1 MTGERVPTVPPT
13 TPPPTTPPPTTRRA
27 DPARRDRII
36 DACLELI
43 AETGVAG
50 TSHRKVAARA
60 NVPLGSMTYHF
71 TGMDELLRAAFTR
84 FSDGVVAVFETR
96 LAAAGTVEEARAAVV
111 GIIDDDLLASPHEL
125 VLTHELYALAARNP
139 EYRQITH
146 RWMRRSRAAL
156 QRHFSPDTAAQ
167 LDALI
172 EGLSIHRALDTE
184 PRDPRQTVDAVAR
197 ITGGSAAGSAAG
209 VSG

>member
-1 MTGERVPTVPPT
+1 M
-13 TPPPTTPPPTTRRA
+13 TRRV
-27 DPARRDRII
+27 DPDRRDRII

-43 AETGVAG
+43 AEAGVAG
-50 TSHRKVAARA
+50 TSHRKVAERA

-71 TGMDELLRAAFTR
+71 TGMDELLREAFTR
-84 FSDGVVAVFETR
+84 FSDTVVAVFEAR
-96 LAAAGTVEEARAAVV
+96 MAAAGTVDEARTAVV
-111 GIIDDDLLASPHEL
+111 AIIDDDLLASPDDL
-125 VLTHELYALAARNP
+125 VITHELYALAARNP

-156 QRHFSPDTAAQ
+156 ERHFPPDTAAQ

-184 PRDPRQTVDAVAR
+184 PADPRRTADAVGR
-197 ITGGSAAGSAAG
+197 ITA
-209 VSG
+209 